1 MNLCER
7 WIGKERAFFVSAI
20 GRCDVAATRISGQIE
35 YVSISPAGEHD
46 CIGCVSLHFS
56 RAQVPSDDS
65 FGLSI
70 DDYQVQHLCVW
81 KHLHRASGDLAAERL
96 ITAYQELLARL
107 AARVKSP

>member
-20 GRCDVAATRISGQIE
+20 GRCHVAATRISGQIE

-46 CIGCVSLHFS
+46 CIRCVPLHFS

-65 FGLSI
+65 LGLAT
-70 DDYQVQHLCVW
+70 DDHQVEHLCVW
-81 KHLHRASGDLAAERL
+81 QHSYGAGGDLPAERL
-96 ITAYQELLARL
+96 ITA
-107 AARVKSP
+107 